1 MTPLVSVSWVDHV
14 FVAVLLLILPLYAR
28 HNFRRLKARLEEGDR
43 GQLVRTYRGTVLR
56 QAVVGATLLTLWL
69 PQGRDLSALGLG
81 RPTGT
86 GFLVGALITTL
97 LLTYAGLQV
106 VAVSRSTSMRE
117 HVRERLVATGLSSL
131 VPLTKAEYRI
141 FAAVAVSAGV
151 WEELIFRGF
160 LIAYLAHFVGAPA
173 GVLLAAAAFG
183 FGHLYQGFGGVL
195 KTGFVGLMVALL
207 FLLTGSL
214 WLSMLVHTAVDL
226 HAGTLGY
233 VTRPGTTADGE
244 TPS

>member
-1 MTPLVSVSWVDHV
+1 MTPIVAVSWVDHV
-14 FVAVLLLILPLYAR
+14 FVAVLLLVLPLYAR
-28 HNFRRLKARLEEGDR
+28 HNFRRLKSRLDEGDR
-43 GQLVRTYRGTVLR
+43 GELVRTYRGTVLR

-69 PQGRDLSALGLG
+69 RQGRDLSALGLG
-81 RPTGT
+81 QPSGT
-86 GFLVGALITTL
+86 GFLVGVLITTL

-106 VAVSRSTSMRE
+106 VAVSRSSSMRE

-131 VPLTKAEYRI
+131 IPLTKKEYRI

-160 LIAYLAHFVGAPA
+160 LIAYCAHFVGVPA
-173 GVLLAAAAFG
+173 GVLMAAAAFG
-183 FGHLYQGFGGVL
+183 FGHLYQGVGGVL

-214 WLSMLVHTAVDL
+214 WLSMLLHTAVDL

-233 VTRPGTTADGE
+233 VSRPDAKAEGDTR
-244 TPS
+244 S